1 MNELFELP
9 KVVYRRKNG
18 QYATK
23 EMAMVDKVTEEN
35 KYLRNESEKY
45 RRMALALSNENAKLK
60 DKLNKIKM
68 MIL

>member
-9 KVVYRRKNG
+9 KIVHRRKNG

-23 EMAMVDKVTEEN
+23 EMAYADKVAEEN

-45 RRMALALSNENAKLK
+45 RRMALSLEKENRRLK
-60 DKLNKIKM
+60 DKLSQIK
-68 MIL
+68 LLL

>member
-9 KVVYRRKNG
+9 KIVHRRKNG

-23 EMAMVDKVTEEN
+23 EVAYADKVAEEN

-45 RRMALALSNENAKLK
+45 RRMALSLEKENRRLKAKLSQI
-60 DKLNKIKM
+60 KL
-68 MIL
+68 LL